1 MKYTI
6 TADRQDRFHI
16 TFPTDA
22 SNVFGLRMAPDSLE
36 QELRHGEWLILVFA
50 IWDSKDYPAIDIAC
64 QIASSLKSTR
74 VAVRPFESPDEFT
87 SWAPELAGHR
97 IALSVSEST
106 GDQGKIVSI
115 VSAGDDHPMWLL
127 FRNGRLARAA
137 IGIRTL
143 DRVQAFLSQSLKCAD

>member
-6 TADRQDRFHI
+6 TADKQERFHI
-16 TFPTDA
+16 TFSTDV
-22 SNVFGLRMAPDSLE
+22 SNVTGLRMAPDSLE
-36 QELRHGEWLILVFA
+36 KELRYGEWLILVFA
-50 IWDSKDYPAIDIAC
+50 IWDSKDRPAIDIAC

-74 VAVRPFESPDEFT
+74 VAVRPFESPLEFA

-106 GDQGKIVSI
+106 GDEGTKVSI
-115 VSAGDDHPMWLL
+115 VSAGDDHPLWLL
-127 FRNGRLARAA
+127 FRDGRLARAA

-143 DRVQAFLSQSLKCAD
+143 DRLRGFLSEPIK

>member
-6 TADRQDRFHI
+6 TSDKQERFHI
-16 TFPTDA
+16 AFSREV
-22 SNVFGLRMAPDSLE
+22 SNVTGLRMAPGSLE
-36 QELRHGEWLILVFA
+36 EELQHGEWLILVFA
-50 IWDSKDYPAIDIAC
+50 IWDAKDHPAIDIAC
-64 QIASSLKSTR
+64 QIATSLKSTR
-74 VAVRPFESPDEFT
+74 VAVRPFESPAEFA

-97 IALSVSEST
+97 IAQSVSEST
-106 GDQGKIVSI
+106 GDEGKIVSI

-143 DRVQAFLSQSLKCAD
+143 DLVREVLSESLN